1 VSEGR
6 VFGPFFGGLKKLKEL
21 LVFTQNLQ
29 NQRKIKESFEELT
42 LNH

>member
-1 VSEGR
+1 VSEGW

-21 LVFTQNLQ
+21 VFTQNLQ
-29 NQRKIKESFEELT
+29 YQRKIKESFEELT